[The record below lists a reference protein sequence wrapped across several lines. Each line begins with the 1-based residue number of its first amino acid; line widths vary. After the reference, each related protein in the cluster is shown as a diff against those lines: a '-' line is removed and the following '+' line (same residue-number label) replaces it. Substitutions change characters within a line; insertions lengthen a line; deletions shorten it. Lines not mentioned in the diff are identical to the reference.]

1 MILKVTRWVIP
12 ALFFI
17 ACNDQLSKEEKAFVA
32 TADSTGLPAEYATE
46 ATVARKII
54 RTADIRCRVQDV
66 FRSATEVEHMVNA
79 AGGSVAESRYV
90 NEIAD
95 TKEFNISADSLK
107 QVQVYTPTA
116 NLTLRIPT
124 KYLDSV
130 VAALSGSAAFINQ
143 RTLKQTDATYE
154 YLSNALRNEALTPA
168 AQVPQ
173 AITNRQL
180 PVKQYSDEQQSDA
193 IDRRMEN
200 LRVLDDVNYATCTVQ
215 LFQPQRIDVT
225 IIADPAMATQAG
237 WNSEIGSSLRNG
249 VSMLRGI
256 LMFLISIW
264 PAWVIGGLVYLVYR
278 HAGSN
283 LPSKTVILKTKTS

>member
-46 ATVARKII
+46 ETVARKII
-54 RTADIRCRVQDV
+54 RTADICCRVQDV

-79 AGGSVAESRYV
+79 VGGSVAESRYV

-168 AQVPQ
+168 HVPQ
-173 AITNRQL
+173 AVTTRQL
-180 PVKQYSDEQQSDA
+180 PVKQYSDQQQSDA

-200 LRVLDDVNYATCTVQ
+200 LRVLDDVSYATCTVQ

-264 PAWVIGGLVYLVYR
+264 PAWVIGSLVYLVYR
-278 HAGSN
+278 HAGSH